1 VKKSAYLVIY
11 CDLRSYYI
19 STHNRRVL
27 IKYFFDISSARMND
41 DDDKLPNATELL
53 PLPFRSDHPI
63 QEILKKDYNTDFL
76 LQQTVTSLSCNLDDR
91 TNWLL
96 FFAGLNLNYQNY
108 KNPFLYYVHI
118 LWNLFIMVALLTYA
132 LFPVVLC
139 IVAVLGSG
147 FNLFEFIIF
156 FVMFLQSVALGW
168 VLYCNYRR
176 LNEKALVLEVEAYK
190 KLIPEILAV
199 TALLV
204 AAAFPFLAFAET
216 GIQYFVFTLI
226 LESTASGACLL
237 FITADAEVCR
247 TLITHGMQKFEENT
261 LTLQFVQEI
270 RTHMEERI
278 AKHNLGNS
286 VLITVAILNLGAL
299 LILSFFLHSIEGTIV
314 WLLAFFFR
322 ELVVALVAFWK
333 VAQVNEASS
342 KLVKIVLKSLEGTSW
357 MDSLETNQLRQLQ
370 LFLSLSG
377 NRISYPL
384 MGAKLTRKDVLL
396 RFSLWL
402 VGSAIGLLRDHLNSS
417 VN

>member
-1 VKKSAYLVIY
+1 
-11 CDLRSYYI
+11 
-19 STHNRRVL
+19 
-27 IKYFFDISSARMND
+27 MND

-53 PLPFRSDHPI
+53 PLPFRSDHPV
-63 QEILKKDYNTDFL
+63 QEILKKDYHTDFL

-91 TNWLL
+91 TKWLL

-108 KNPFLYYVHI
+108 KNPFFYYVHI
-118 LWNLFIMVALLTYA
+118 LWNIFIMVVLLTYA
-132 LFPVVLC
+132 LFPVFFC
-139 IVAVLGSG
+139 IVVMLENG
-147 FNLFEFIIF
+147 FYLFELIVYCVI
-156 FVMFLQSVALGW
+156 FLQPVALGW
-168 VLYCNYRR
+168 ALYCNYRR
-176 LNEKALVLEVEAYK
+176 LNEKALLLEVEAYK

-204 AAAFPFLAFAET
+204 AAVFPFLAITE
-216 GIQYFVFTLI
+216 GGEQYFVFTLI

-247 TLITHGMQKFEENT
+247 TLITHGMQKLDEKT
-261 LTLQFVQEI
+261 LTLLFAQEI

-278 AKHNLGNS
+278 AKHNFTNS
-286 VLITVAILNLGAL
+286 VLIAVAVLNLGAI
-299 LILSFFLHSIEGTIV
+299 LILCFFLHSIEETIV
-314 WLLAFFFR
+314 LFLAYFFR

-342 KLVKIVLKSLEGTSW
+342 RLVKSILKSLEGTSW

-417 VN
+417 AN